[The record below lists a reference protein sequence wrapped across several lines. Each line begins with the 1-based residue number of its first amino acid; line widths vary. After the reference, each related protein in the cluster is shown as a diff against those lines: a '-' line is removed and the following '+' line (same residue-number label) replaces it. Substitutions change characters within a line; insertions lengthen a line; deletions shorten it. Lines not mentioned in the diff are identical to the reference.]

1 MDYGKAMRTL
11 LLVGTSAVAAG
22 AVLWVQSRF
31 NASDRRAALGIVQQ
45 YRAEGGR
52 SVPEAIG
59 ARHPGQPPV
68 WSTATESACF
78 QHVRV
83 RATIEGEPRAAYD
96 FLVDINGP
104 SIHPGNRDGEA
115 ILGELG
121 RPPAESAA
129 APGAP

>member
-59 ARHPGQPPV
+59 ARHPGRPPV
-68 WSTATESACF
+68 WSTATESSCF

-121 RPPAESAA
+121 RPPAEAAA

>member
-22 AVLWVQSRF
+22 VVLQVQSRF

-45 YRAEGGR
+45 YRPEGGR

-59 ARHPGQPPV
+59 ARHPGKAPV

-83 RATIEGEPRAAYD
+83 RATIEGEPSAAYD
-96 FLVDINGP
+96 LLVDINGP
-104 SIHPGNRDGEA
+104 SIHPGNREGEA
-115 ILGELG
+115 ILGELS
-121 RPPAESAA
+121 RLPAESAA

>member
-45 YRAEGGR
+45 YRAQDGR

-59 ARHPGQPPV
+59 ARHPGKPPV

>member
-1 MDYGKAMRTL
+1 MDYGKATRTL

-45 YRAEGGR
+45 YRAQDGR

-59 ARHPGQPPV
+59 ARHPGKPPV

-121 RPPAESAA
+121 RPPPESAA

>member
-1 MDYGKAMRTL
+1 MDYGKATRML
-11 LLVGTSAVAAG
+11 LLVGTSAAAGG
-22 AVLWVQSRF
+22 AVLWTQSRF

-45 YRAEGGR
+45 YRPEGGR

-59 ARHPGQPPV
+59 ARHPGKAPA
-68 WSTATESACF
+68 WSATTESACF

-83 RATIEGEPRAAYD
+83 RATIEGEARARYD

-104 SIHPGNRDGEA
+104 SIHPGNAEGEA
-115 ILGELG
+115 ILGELTL
-121 RPPAESAA
+121 RPAESAA